1 MKNKIY
7 LINLFD
13 LYGDLF
19 TDKQKKYFEEY
30 YFDDLSLSEIA
41 DNYCV
46 SRNAAYKQIKEV
58 EKKLLEYENKLKM
71 YDKKEKILRL
81 IKDEELKTKI
91 LDIL

>member
-13 LYGDLF
+13 LYGELF
-19 TDKQKKYFEEY
+19 TDKQKEYFEEY
-30 YFDDLSLSEIA
+30 YFNDLSLSEIA
-41 DNYCV
+41 NNYSV

-58 EKKLLEYENKLKM
+58 EKKLIEYENKLKM
-71 YDKKEKILRL
+71 YDKKEKILEL
-81 IKDEELKTKI
+81 IKDDKLKEEI